1 MAKIT
6 IPWDDGSGDSFYID
20 YTGIEGSSE
29 SLITS
34 DTNLTGVE
42 RRKTLVFKTTAN
54 VGTAQQAEAYLT
66 IVQRTDSLIVAMFK
80 SVVSI
85 YDDKKAGYKID
96 EAQYLRTQLGG
107 YMKTLEDEKIQLK
120 IQLKEE

>member
-6 IPWDDGSGDSFYID
+6 IPWDDGSGDSFYVD

-29 SLITS
+29 SIITS

-42 RRKTLVFKTTAN
+42 RRKTLVFRTIAAN

-66 IVQRTDSLIVAMFK
+66 VVQRTDSLIVAMFK
-80 SVVSI
+80 GVVSI
-85 YDDKKAGYKID
+85 YDDKKAGYK
-96 EAQYLRTQLGG
+96 
-107 YMKTLEDEKIQLK
+107 K
-120 IQLKEE
+120 

>member
-42 RRKTLVFKTTAN
+42 RRKTLVFRTTTTN

-66 IVQRTDSLIVAMFK
+66 VVQRTDSLIVAMFK
-80 SVVSI
+80 GVVSI
-85 YDDKKAGYKID
+85 HDDKKAGYKID
-96 EAQYLRTQLGG
+96 KAQYLRTQLEG
-107 YMKTLEDEKIQLK
+107 YMKTSEDEKIQLK
-120 IQLKEE
+120 EE

>member
-42 RRKTLVFKTTAN
+42 RRKTLVFRTTTAN
-54 VGTAQQAEAYLT
+54 VDTAQQSEAYLT
-66 IVQRTDSLIVAMFK
+66 VVQRTDSLIVAMFK
-80 SVVSI
+80 GVVSI
-85 YDDKKAGYKID
+85 HNDKKAGYKID
-96 EAQYLRTQLGG
+96 KAQYLRTQLEG
-107 YMKTLEDEKIQLK
+107 YMKTSEDEKIQLK
-120 IQLKEE
+120 EE

>member
-42 RRKTLVFKTTAN
+42 RRKTLVFRTTTAN

-66 IVQRTDSLIVAMFK
+66 VVQRTDSLIVAMFK
-80 SVVSI
+80 GVVSI
-85 YDDKKAGYKID
+85 HDDKKAGYKID
-96 EAQYLRTQLGG
+96 KAQYLRTQLGG
-107 YMKTLEDEKIQLK
+107 YMKTLEDEKI
-120 IQLKEE
+120 

>member
-6 IPWDDGSGDSFYID
+6 LPWDDGSGDSFYID

-29 SLITS
+29 FLITS

-42 RRKTLVFKTTAN
+42 RRKTLVFRTTASN

-66 IVQRTDSLIVAMFK
+66 VVQKTDSLIVAMFK
-80 SVVSI
+80 GIVSI
-85 YDDKKAGYKID
+85 HDDKKAGYKID
-96 EAQYLRTQLGG
+96 KAQYLRTQLEG
-107 YMKTLEDEKIQLK
+107 YKKTSEDEKI
-120 IQLKEE
+120 

>member
-6 IPWDDGSGDSFYID
+6 IPWNDGSGDSFYID

-29 SLITS
+29 SIITS

-42 RRKTLVFKTTAN
+42 RRKTLVFRTIPVN

-66 IVQRTDSLIVAMFK
+66 VVQRTDSWIVAMFK
-80 SVVSI
+80 GVVSI
-85 YDDKKAGYKID
+85 YNGKKAGYK
-96 EAQYLRTQLGG
+96 
-107 YMKTLEDEKIQLK
+107 K
-120 IQLKEE
+120 

>member
-1 MAKIT
+1 MAKII

-42 RRKTLVFKTTAN
+42 RRKTLVFRTTTAN
-54 VGTAQQAEAYLT
+54 VGTAQQSEAYLT
-66 IVQRTDSLIVAMFK
+66 VVQRTDSLIVAMFK
-80 SVVSI
+80 GVVSI

-96 EAQYLRTQLGG
+96 KAQYLRTQLEG
-107 YMKTLEDEKIQLK
+107 YMKTSEDEKIQLK
-120 IQLKEE
+120 EE

>member
-1 MAKIT
+1 MAKVS
-6 IPWDDGSGDSFYID
+6 IPWDDGSGDNFYID

-42 RRKTLVFKTTAN
+42 RRKTLVFRTTTTR
-54 VGTAQQAEAYLT
+54 VTTAQQAEAYLT
-66 IVQRTDSLIVAMFK
+66 VVQRTDSWIVAMFK
-80 SVVSI
+80 GVVSI

-96 EAQYLRTQLGG
+96 KAQYLRTQLGG

-120 IQLKEE
+120 EE

>member
-42 RRKTLVFKTTAN
+42 RRKTLVFRTTTSK

-66 IVQRTDSLIVAMFK
+66 VVQRTDSWIVAMFK
-80 SVVSI
+80 GVVSI
-85 YDDKKAGYKID
+85 YDYKKAGYKMD
-96 EAQYLRTQLGG
+96 KAQYLRTQLGG

-120 IQLKEE
+120 EE

>member
-6 IPWDDGSGDSFYID
+6 IPWNDGSGDRFYID

-42 RRKTLVFKTTAN
+42 RRKTLAFRTTTAN

-66 IVQRTDSLIVAMFK
+66 VVQRTDSLIVAMFK
-80 SVVSI
+80 GVVSI
-85 YDDKKAGYKID
+85 HDGKKAGYKID
-96 EAQYLRTQLGG
+96 KAQYLRTQLVG

-120 IQLKEE
+120 EE

>member
-42 RRKTLVFKTTAN
+42 RRKTLVFRTATAN

-66 IVQRTDSLIVAMFK
+66 VVQRTDSLIVAMFK
-80 SVVSI
+80 GVVSI

-96 EAQYLRTQLGG
+96 KAQYLRTQLGG
-107 YMKTLEDEKIQLK
+107 YMKTLEDETKTIK
-120 IQLKEE
+120 RE

>member
-42 RRKTLVFKTTAN
+42 RRKTLVFKTTTAN

-66 IVQRTDSLIVAMFK
+66 VVQRTDSLIVAMFNG
-80 SVVSI
+80 VVSI

-96 EAQYLRTQLGG
+96 EAQYLRTQLEG
-107 YMKTLEDEKIQLK
+107 YMKTSEDEKIQLK
-120 IQLKEE
+120 EE

>member
-1 MAKIT
+1 MAKVT

-42 RRKTLVFKTTAN
+42 RRKTLVFRTTTTG
-54 VGTAQQAEAYLT
+54 VTTAQQAEAYLT
-66 IVQRTDSLIVAMFK
+66 VVQMTDSLIVATFFNI
-80 SVVSI
+80 VSM
-85 YDDKKAGYKID
+85 YDDQKAGYK
-96 EAQYLRTQLGG
+96 QQNTRR
-107 YMKTLEDEKIQLK
+107 K
-120 IQLKEE
+120 

>member
-6 IPWDDGSGDSFYID
+6 IPWNDGSGDSFYID

-42 RRKTLVFKTTAN
+42 RRKTLVFRTTTTKVA
-54 VGTAQQAEAYLT
+54 TAQQAEAYL
-66 IVQRTDSLIVAMFK
+66 IVVQMTDSLIVATF
-80 SVVSI
+80 SNIVSL
-85 YDDKKAGYKID
+85 YNDVKAGYRSQK
-96 EAQYLRTQLGG
+96 A
-107 YMKTLEDEKIQLK
+107 K
-120 IQLKEE
+120 

>member
-29 SLITS
+29 SIIIS

-42 RRKTLVFKTTAN
+42 RRKTLVFKTTTAN

-66 IVQRTDSLIVAMFK
+66 VVQRTDSLIVAIFK
-80 SVVSI
+80 GVVSI

-96 EAQYLRTQLGG
+96 KAVSLGTELEG
-107 YMKTLEDEKIQLK
+107 YMKTSEDEKIQLK
-120 IQLKEE
+120 EE

>member
-20 YTGIEGSSE
+20 YTGIEGSS
-29 SLITS
+29 

-42 RRKTLVFKTTAN
+42 RRKTLVFRTTTAN
-54 VGTAQQAEAYLT
+54 VDTAQQAEAYL
-66 IVQRTDSLIVAMFK
+66 IVVQRTDNLIVAMFK
-80 SVVSI
+80 GVVSI

-96 EAQYLRTQLGG
+96 EAQYLRTQLEG
-107 YMKTLEDEKIQLK
+107 YMKTSEDEKI
-120 IQLKEE
+120 